1 MSVLEMVFKR
11 REDNIRKDT
20 HNLTHIPRF
29 LLADISFS
37 RLISCGWEADIRQS
51 SVTQIVSKQ
60 AIN

>member
-37 RLISCGWEADIRQS
+37 RLIVGGKLT
-51 SVTQIVSKQ
+51 SVNRLVRK
-60 AIN
+60 